1 MRTGGNFCGG
11 GELVSRRRHE
21 AWACLVALIWLGRS
35 DPAFVGE
42 LGWIV
47 EGLCGLIEGLCSV
60 VEGLCRLFEG
70 LCSAVFAVSALIA
83 VLAGWNLKYFGF
95 PCDFSR
101 KKRKS
106 AAETSVRSREI
117 RWLEEVAG
125 RMLTSI
131 LSISELWMRQL
142 EAFF

>member
-1 MRTGGNFCGG
+1 
-11 GELVSRRRHE
+11 
-21 AWACLVALIWLGRS
+21 
-35 DPAFVGE
+35 VGE
-42 LGWIV
+42 LDWIV

-83 VLAGWNLKYFGF
+83 VLAGWNLKYFCF
-95 PCDFSR
+95 PCDFSA

-131 LSISELWMRQL
+131 LSISEL
-142 EAFF
+142 